1 MEDLSELNNL
11 KQQLNDKLQDKITQ
25 VRTEMARLHQEKAE
39 FEAEKAVMQCL
50 TSQESDVIKLN
61 VRGKHMET
69 RRSTLCQVD
78 GCLLQY
84 MFSGRWEDRLERDSD
99 SRVFLDYNPYCFEK
113 ILDFLWA
120 LQLSSPEYPAPLPE
134 VRSDEAANFRL
145 LVRYLGLE
153 ELIYPELKRFSE
165 ELKTNEIQALDSG
178 TRAVQKAGKDAY
190 QSVFGHGVFVNEV
203 VEFRLKIEQ
212 LRNSYKWMM
221 FGVIP
226 EEYPATRNS
235 HEKQG
240 SFGWSTNG
248 NTWIAGKSTR
258 SYKGFKSG
266 VLCEGSEVAMTLDC
280 RPRHNTLTLNV
291 IGMSNE
297 YQLTDLPRNQWRLQ
311 VVLYGN
317 NDEIRI
323 QNVKKLPG
331 THILK

>member
-1 MEDLSELNNL
+1 MEDLSELTTL
-11 KQQLNDKLQDKITQ
+11 TSQLNDRLQDKITQ
-25 VRTEMARLHQEKAE
+25 VRAEMAQLQEEKAE

-50 TSQESDVIKLN
+50 TSQQSDVIKLN
-61 VRGKHMET
+61 VRGKHIET

-84 MFSGRWEDRLERDSD
+84 MFSGRWEDRLERDSEG
-99 SRVFLDYNPYCFEK
+99 RVFLDYNPYCLEK

-120 LQLSSPEYPAPLPE
+120 LQLSCAEYPAPLPE

-165 ELKTNEIQALDSG
+165 ELKTNEVQALDAG

-226 EEYPATRNS
+226 EDYPATRNS

-266 VLCEGSEVAMTLDC
+266 VLGEGSEVAMTLDC
-280 RPRHNTLTLNV
+280 RPRQNTLTLHI
-291 IGMSNE
+291 IGLPNE
-297 YQLTDLPRNQWRLQ
+297 YQLMDLPRNQWRLQ

-317 NDEIRI
+317 NDEVRI
-323 QNVKKLPG
+323 QNIKKLPG
-331 THILK
+331 SHILK